1 LKGGQ
6 NARLRSPGEERRELT
21 CGACSINQLL
31 LLGLQKSLQGIL
43 IAFVDLSAA
52 CASSAKTLT
61 VEKYLKDEIAFT
73 NFHSSAG
80 VFNGLKGAN
89 AELKRTNKAQ
99 LFCPPPNYSMTPQ
112 QVNAFF
118 SQFITTHADKVST
131 SDPIAGLLLEAL
143 EEAYPCPR

>member
-1 LKGGQ
+1 MH
-6 NARLRSPGEERRELT
+6 ACDPFPGEERRELDRAT
-21 CGACSINQLL
+21 FSMNQLL
-31 LLGLQKSLQGIL
+31 LLGLQKSLQRIL
-43 IAFVDLSAA
+43 IVFVALSVASD
-52 CASSAKTLT
+52 SSAKILT
-61 VEKYLKDEIAFT
+61 VEKYLKDKIAFT
-73 NFHSSAG
+73 NFHSSWLDG

-112 QVNAFF
+112 QVNVFF
-118 SQFITTHADKVST
+118 SQFITTHADKVRT

>member
-1 LKGGQ
+1 MH
-6 NARLRSPGEERRELT
+6 ACDPFPSEEPRE
-21 CGACSINQLL
+21 AAQAFSVKQLL
-31 LLGLQKSLQGIL
+31 LFGLQKSLQRIL
-43 IAFVDLSAA
+43 IVFVALSVA

-61 VEKYLKDEIAFT
+61 VEKYLKDKIAFT
-73 NFHSSAG
+73 NFHSSWLDG
-80 VFNGLKGAN
+80 VFNELKGAN
-89 AELKRTNKAQ
+89 AELKHTNKAQ

-112 QVNAFF
+112 QVSAFF